1 MGWNDMSGQCILTRL
16 EHYFRTGEWNQK
28 AASEGGPEFFRP
40 IVNKL
45 FNINISRVQT
55 ERLSN
60 FLLLVLWLIAF
71 IRIYHLL

>member
-40 IVNKL
+40 IVNKT